1 MKELKFNLRYLLNR
15 KELYFSI
22 IVIFFINLI
31 HVILCVNESL
41 RLRMFIEN
49 SYTSEYQFILYN
61 AQIALNVLIIIVFPT
76 ALSLIFADS
85 SWSDKKNKTINLLY
99 TRLNYKKNIIVR
111 LCLAV
116 IVSFIISFV
125 GFLLNYFLLKII
137 YGSGNNLTHFQSLAF
152 SLTTESSWFLDDLR
166 VSNPVAFAFVINCTV
181 SLLLGLLSGLS
192 YLSSFFIRK
201 RIIIYFVPLTFL
213 IMTDLLLPKI
223 GIKGISFITML
234 QPFSVFTISEYVTGL
249 VVLFCII
256 LLLLFFSLK
265 KRDVLV

>member
-41 RLRMFIEN
+41 RLGMLIED

-111 LCLAV
+111 FCLSV

-125 GFLLNYFLLKII
+125 GFLTNYLLLRII

-152 SLTTESSWFLDDLR
+152 SLENDSSWFLDDLR
-166 VSNPVAFAFVINCTV
+166 LSNPVVFAFAINCTV
-181 SLLLGLLSGLS
+181 SILLGLLSGLS

-201 RIIIYFVPLTFL
+201 RIIIYFVPLVFL
-213 IMTDLLLPKI
+213 IMTELLLPRI

-234 QPFSVFTISEYVTGL
+234 QPFSAFTISEYVTGL
-249 VVLFCII
+249 AVLFCII